1 MKSNGHASRSWRRR
15 LFAVAA
21 TVMLALG
28 VAAPT
33 AALAE
38 NAGSVVDRMPAHS
51 KTITDNGNG
60 TYDLTLS
67 VTGDTEQSSS
77 AKPVDVVFV
86 VDVSSSMN
94 DKVDGWFG
102 KSRMKAAHDA
112 AATLANSLLTGENA
126 NKQIQVSVVTFGTNA
141 QVATGFT
148 SDPGVVANAVPTAA
162 EGNQGTNWEG
172 GLKLANAQT
181 SGREGAEKHIVFL
194 SDGNPTYRVSPMGY
208 TETDEGGWFRTD
220 EGGFFGWKLYP
231 QVDQKNDDNLYGFG
245 DVDTDDGRC
254 YAAAKAEANRR
265 NGANMFVVSVAKDA
279 DKMQS
284 FATDTAGTFLDGTT
298 ADNLASA
305 FSQIGQVITKTA
317 GYKDVKIV
325 DQLTQYVEGTAADG
339 SIENVHYAKNDAAW
353 DDAPSA
359 TTITINGGNLSWDL
373 SKLGT
378 LEKGVTY
385 SVTFTIRP
393 SKTAKDEVAAAGE
406 PKTFETNVDTAS
418 YVEYKTVQTQT
429 GQGGGIESDVKTAS
443 FAVPKITLAAPKAV
457 DVVGAESLAGQK
469 TLRGR
474 ALAAGEFSFT
484 ISPAAGSAAD
494 TPLPA
499 ETTVFNDAR
508 GSFHFG
514 NITFTKTGT
523 YLYDVA
529 EDTSSLPKGVKPVTQ
544 GAERVKVDV
553 TVNEAG
559 ELVASVTP
567 PEDGLSFVNEYGTN
581 NATVSLYGHKSIDAA
596 PGLTAP
602 ALNGDDYQFTL
613 TAKTVGAPMPANQ
626 TEAVV
631 SNDAAGDFHFSDIT
645 FTKDVLGNEMSKT
658 FEYTVTES
666 GSKPG
671 VTNAE
676 PHTVKVTVT
685 DDGEGKLTATTEGDL
700 NFVNKYSAKDVYFNV
715 LQNVSVT
722 KKLDGRDLKRGEF
735 NFELVEGN
743 RVVDT
748 ATNTADG
755 SVVFKAQQHYT
766 EPGTHFYTVREV
778 QGDAAGVSYDPK
790 TYTVTVNVKDN
801 GEGQLV
807 ASTVGASE
815 IVFNNTYA
823 AAPASVKLTA
833 TKVLGGADL
842 SDGQFTFELL
852 NNGDVMDSATNDAKG
867 NVAFREL
874 TLKQA
879 GTYTFTMHEVAGD
892 VEGMTYDN
900 SEYTVKVTVADNGEG
915 QLKATVEGNN
925 PTFTNS
931 YTAPAAKP
939 NEPEQPAKQLPQ
951 TGDTNNAT
959 LPIVFAVAAVVCIAA
974 GVAVSRKRK

>member
-21 TVMLALG
+21 TAMLALG
-28 VAAPT
+28 IATPT

-38 NAGSVVDRMPAHS
+38 NAGSVVGRTPAHS
-51 KTITDNGNG
+51 KTITDNENG

-148 SDPGVVANAVPTAA
+148 SDPSVVANAVPERAK
-162 EGNQGTNWEG
+162 ENQGTNWEG

-208 TETDEGGWFRTD
+208 SMWDEINVISPD
-220 EGGFFGWKLYP
+220 HKE
-231 QVDQKNDDNLYGFG
+231 DDNLYGLG
-245 DVDTDDGRC
+245 DRDTNDGRC

-265 NGANMFVVSVAKDA
+265 NGANLFVVSVAKDA

-298 ADNLASA
+298 ADNLANA
-305 FSQIGQVITKTA
+305 FSQIGQVITKSA

-325 DQLTQYVEGTAADG
+325 DQLTQWVEGTAADG
-339 SIENVHYAKNDAAW
+339 SIENAHYAKNDVAW
-353 DDAPSA
+353 NDAPPA
-359 TTITINGGNLSWDL
+359 TINGDKGDNLIWDL
-373 SKLGT
+373 SELGT

-393 SKTAKDEVAAAGE
+393 SDEAKAKVAATGKAE
-406 PKTFETNVDTAS
+406 TFETNVDASS

-429 GQGGGIESDVKTAS
+429 GQGPITSDAKTAN
-443 FAVPKITLAAPKAV
+443 FDVPTIELAAPASVTVYGDK
-457 DVVGAESLAGQK
+457 SLAGHK
-469 TLRGR
+469 TLHGR
-474 ALAAGEFSFT
+474 ALTADDKFEFT
-484 ISPAAGSAAD
+484 ISAITDGA
-494 TPLPA
+494 PLPTT
-499 ETTVFNDAR
+499 ETTVSNDAN
-508 GSFHFG
+508 GDFHFG
-514 NITFTKTGT
+514 DITFTKTGK
-523 YLYDVA
+523 YVYKVA
-529 EDTSSLPKGVKPVTQ
+529 EDTSNLPAGVSPVTMSKI
-544 GAERVKVDV
+544 VTIDV
-553 TVNEAG
+553 IY
-559 ELVASVTP
+559 
-567 PEDGLSFVNEYGTN
+567 EDGVLKANVDGDLKFVNNYSTNDGTN
-581 NATVSLYGHKSIDAA
+581 TTKVTLTGTKTIVTATD
-596 PGLTAP
+596 GLTAP
-602 ALNGDDYQFTL
+602 ALNGDDYRFTL
-613 TAKTVGAPMPANQ
+613 APATEGAPMPANAAE
-626 TEAVV
+626 TVV
-631 SNDAAGDFHFSDIT
+631 SNDADGNFSFGEIK
-645 FTKDVLGNEMSKT
+645 FTKDDLGDGMSKT

-671 VTNAE
+671 VTNDE
-676 PHTVKVTVT
+676 SHTVTVTVT
-685 DDGEGKLTATTEGDL
+685 DDGKGNLTAKPDDNL
-700 NFVNKYSAKDVYFNV
+700 NFVNKYSPAAVDFSVS
-715 LQNVSVT
+715 QNVSVT
-722 KKLDGRDLKRGEF
+722 KQLDGRDLKADEF
-735 NFELVEGN
+735 TFELVEGN
-743 RVVDT
+743 KVVAT
-748 ATNTADG
+748 ATNAADG
-755 SVVFKAQQHYT
+755 SVVFKAQNYT
-766 EPGTHFYTVREV
+766 KPGKHVYTVREV
-778 QGDAAGVSYDPK
+778 QGDVAGVSYDAK
-790 TYTVTVNVKDN
+790 AYTVTVNVEDN

-807 ASTVGASE
+807 ASTEGASE

-823 AAPASVKLTA
+823 AAPATVNLTA
-833 TKVLGGADL
+833 TKVLEGADL

-852 NNGDVMDSATNDAKG
+852 NNGDVMDRATNDAEG
-867 NVAFREL
+867 NVAFRKL

-892 VEGMTYDN
+892 VEGMTYDTAEHTIKI
-900 SEYTVKVTVADNGEG
+900 SVVDNNG
-915 QLKATVEGNN
+915 QLEATVEGNN

-939 NEPEQPAKQLPQ
+939 SEPEQPAKQLPQ

-959 LPIVFAVAAVVCIAA
+959 LPIVFAVAAVVCIVA
-974 GVAVSRKRK
+974 GVTVSRKRK

>member
-1 MKSNGHASRSWRRR
+1 MKSNGHASRSWRRC
-15 LFAVAA
+15 LFAAAA

-28 VAAPT
+28 IATPT

-38 NAGSVVDRMPAHS
+38 NAGSVVDRAPAHS
-51 KTITDNGNG
+51 KTITDNGDG

-94 DKVDGWFG
+94 DTVSGWRG

-148 SDPGVVANAVPTAA
+148 SDPSVVANAVPTAA

-208 TETDEGGWFRTD
+208 TETDEGG
-220 EGGFFGWKLYP
+220 FFGWKYYP
-231 QVDQKNDDNLYGFG
+231 QVDHKENDNLYGFG
-245 DVDTDDGRC
+245 NSDTDDGRC

-265 NGANMFVVSVAKDA
+265 SGANLFVVSVAKDA

-284 FATDTAGTFLDGTT
+284 FATDTNGTFLDGTT
-298 ADNLASA
+298 ADNLANA

-339 SIENVHYAKNDAAW
+339 SIENVRYAKNDAPW

-359 TTITINGGNLSWDL
+359 TAITINGGNLSWDL

-406 PKTFETNVDTAS
+406 AKTFETNVDAAS
-418 YVEYKTVQTQT
+418 YVQYKTVQTQT

-443 FAVPKITLAAPKAV
+443 FAVPTITLAAPKAV
-457 DVVGAESLAGQK
+457 TVDGAKNLAGQK
-469 TLRGR
+469 TLKGR

-484 ISPAAGSAAD
+484 ISAADGSAAD
-494 TPLPA
+494 TQLPA
-499 ETTVFNDAR
+499 ETTVFNEAD

-514 NITFTKTGT
+514 NIAFAKTGT

-529 EDTSSLPKGVKPVTQ
+529 EDTSALPEGVKPVTQ

-559 ELVASVTP
+559 ELVASVTA
-567 PEDGLSFVNEYGTN
+567 PEGGLSFVNEYGTN

-685 DDGEGKLTATTEGDL
+685 DDGEGNLTAKTEGDL
-700 NFVNKYSAKDVYFNV
+700 NFVNTYSAAAVDFSVS
-715 LQNVSVT
+715 QNVSVT
-722 KKLDGRDLKRGEF
+722 KQLEGRDLREGEF
-735 NFELVEGN
+735 TFELVEGN
-743 RVVDT
+743 QVVDT
-748 ATNTADG
+748 ATNAADG

-766 EPGTHFYTVREV
+766 EPGTHVYTVREV
-778 QGDAAGVSYDPK
+778 QGDVAGVSYDAN

-807 ASTVGASE
+807 ASTEGASE

-823 AAPASVKLTA
+823 AAPATVNLTA
-833 TKVLGGADL
+833 TKVLEGADL
-842 SDGQFTFELL
+842 SDSQFTFELL
-852 NNGDVMDSATNDAKG
+852 NNGDVMDRATNDAKG

-879 GTYTFTMHEVAGD
+879 GTYTFTMREVAGD
-892 VEGMTYDN
+892 VEDMAYDTAEHTIKI
-900 SEYTVKVTVADNGEG
+900 SVVDKGEG
-915 QLKATVEGNN
+915 QLEATVEGNN

-939 NEPEQPAKQLPQ
+939 SEPEQPAKQLPQ

-959 LPIVFAVAAVVCIAA
+959 LPIVFAVAAVICIAA
-974 GVAVSRKRK
+974 GVTVSRKRK